1 MLLTCG
7 HIANSCRY
15 HPVQNIKLKSY
26 GWSKLNV
33 IFNNSVINTFINNG
47 QELFFEMVQDNN
59 YNILLMANKQVVK
72 KERQLFKVELDINTI
87 ENSDDFY
94 EYVEG
99 WIYDC

>member
-33 IFNNSVINTFINNG
+33 VFNNTIVNTFINNG
-47 QELFFEMVQDNN
+47 QELFFEMVSDNN
-59 YNILLMANKQVVK
+59 YNILLMANKQIIK
-72 KERQLFKVELDINTI
+72 TERQLFKVYLDIKTMGETN
-87 ENSDDFY
+87 DFY

>member
-7 HIANSCRY
+7 HIANSMRY
-15 HPVQNIKLKSY
+15 HPVQNIKLRPY

-33 IFNNSVINTFINNG
+33 MFNNVILDTFVNNG
-47 QELFFEMVQDNN
+47 QELFFEMTSDNN
-59 YNILLMANKQVVK
+59 YNTLLKANNQVIK
-72 KERQLFKVELDINTI
+72 KERQLFKVELNIDT
-87 ENSDDFY
+87 NSDSNDFY

>member
-59 YNILLMANKQVVK
+59 YNIMLMANKQVVK

-99 WIYDC
+99 WICDC